1 MTNYCEPSKELNA
14 IGTKVV
20 NAAHKVHNK
29 LGPGLLEHAYQAAMC
44 RELSKMG
51 LNVQTEVYIPIR
63 YDDEL
68 IIENAYRI
76 DILVENQVV
85 IELKTVEQFSPVHF
99 RQIRTYLKFSNKQ
112 LGYLLNF
119 NTVLM
124 TNGIDRQ
131 IMSSTCE

>member
-1 MTNYCEPSKELNA
+1 MPFYCEPSEELNA

-29 LGPGLLEHAYQAAMC
+29 LGPGLLEHTYQVAMC
-44 RELSKMG
+44 KELTNMG

-63 YDDEL
+63 YDDL
-68 IIENAYRI
+68 IIDKAYKI

-85 IELKTVEQFSPVHF
+85 VELKTVEQFSPVHY
-99 RQIRTYLKFSNKQ
+99 RQIRTYLKFSNNQ

-124 TNGIDRQ
+124 TDGIERQ
-131 IMSSTCE
+131 IMSKRYD